1 MQQQKNVKP
10 GSWTTSKKTTSL
22 FCFSSPIHLFIQM
35 AKLNPTLSIWGSAYK
50 LPQSIQI
57 LNERGDWTRRA
68 MASLGLQILGV
79 ALSSVGLLGSIMTCV
94 LPMWRVTAFIGNNIV
109 TAQVIWEG
117 LWMSCVVQSTGH
129 MQCKVYD
136 SLLSLSPDLQAARAL
151 LVLSILLSVFGI
163 LLAVVGGKCTTCIEN
178 KTAKARVV
186 ISAGLLFL
194 TSGLLCLTPVCWSAY
209 TIIRD
214 FHNPLLMDAQRREL
228 GASLYTG
235 WAATGL
241 LLSGGAILCCQCPQK
256 DERVFAP
263 NYPAPKSNASEK
275 EYVWR
280 TFK

>member
-1 MQQQKNVKP
+1 
-10 GSWTTSKKTTSL
+10 
-22 FCFSSPIHLFIQM
+22 
-35 AKLNPTLSIWGSAYK
+35 
-50 LPQSIQI
+50 
-57 LNERGDWTRRA
+57 

-79 ALSSVGLLGSIMTCV
+79 ALSSVGLLGTIMTCV

-136 SLLSLSPDLQAARAL
+136 SLLALSPDLQAARAL
-151 LVLSILLSVFGI
+151 LVLSIVLSVFGI

-186 ISAGLLFL
+186 ISAGLFFL
-194 TSGLLCLTPVCWSAY
+194 ISGLLCVTPVCWSAY

-214 FHNPLLMDAQRREL
+214 FYNPLLMDAQRREL

-235 WAATGL
+235 WGAAGL
-241 LLSGGAILCCQCPQK
+241 LLTGGAILCCQCPQK
-256 DERVFAP
+256 DQRAFAP
-263 NYPAPKSNASEK
+263 KHPAPKSNASEK
-275 EYVWR
+275 EYV
-280 TFK
+280 